1 MAVQLRAKL
10 RYEDLPD
17 TPDDRRRYELLDGV
31 LVVTPSPALLHQ
43 IVSARLHERLRSHF
57 REGGRG
63 VVFAAPTD
71 VLLSDHDV
79 LVPDIVVVTDRSLM
93 TARAV
98 EGPPTIAVEIL
109 SPSNVR
115 HDRVRKAE
123 RYATFGVP
131 HYWIVDPQ
139 AKTLECYRNTD
150 GTFVEVVR
158 CSHGPFAHPDFA
170 DLTFDVTS
178 LWDPDWTQ

>member
-10 RYEDLPD
+10 RYADLAN
-17 TPDDRRRYELLDGV
+17 TPDDRQRYELLDGV

-43 IVSARLHERLRSHF
+43 IVSARLHERLREYF
-57 REGGRG
+57 RADGGG

-79 LVPDIVVVTDRSLM
+79 LVPDLVVVTNHSLM

-115 HDRVRKAE
+115 YDRVRKAE
-123 RYATFGVP
+123 RYAAFGVP

-139 AKTLECYRNTD
+139 AKRLECYRNTN
-150 GTFVEVVR
+150 GTFVEIVR
-158 CSHGPFAHPDFA
+158 CSDGQFAHPDFVG
-170 DLTFDVTS
+170 LTFDVAG
-178 LWDPDWTQ
+178 LWNPDWTQ